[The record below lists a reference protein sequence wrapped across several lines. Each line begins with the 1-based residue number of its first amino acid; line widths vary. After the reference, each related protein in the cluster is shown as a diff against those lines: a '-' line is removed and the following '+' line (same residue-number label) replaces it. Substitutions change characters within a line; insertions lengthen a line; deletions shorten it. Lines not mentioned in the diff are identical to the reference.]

1 MTGLSIIQASLQE
14 ISSWLMSLL
23 AVIAVFVSVVVAFVA
38 VEFACGALARAYTVK
53 TACCDEHGVSA
64 TSARPS

>member
-1 MTGLSIIQASLQE
+1 MTALSIIQASLQE

-23 AVIAVFVSVVVAFVA
+23 AVIVLFVSVLAAFVA
-38 VEFACGALARAYTVK
+38 VEFACGVVARAYTVK
-53 TACCDEHGVSA
+53 TASCDEHGVSA